1 MTTKLEA
8 INTML
13 SCIGQAPL
21 NTLEGT
27 KSYFTISAEKILDD
41 EVKRFQ
47 LQGWD
52 FNSEDFYELQPN
64 AENFIEIP
72 NNLIMVKFPTV
83 YKNRYVVR
91 EGKLYDKFEHTYEIP
106 QPIKCSVVWAF
117 EFEDLP
123 VVAQEYAKISAAYK
137 FVKRE
142 LGADK
147 AAQFTQEDVLEARI
161 ALEQHE
167 LEIGEYTM
175 IPDMYNGNIRSSI

>member
-27 KSYFTISAEKILDD
+27 KSYFTIAAERILED
-41 EVKRFQ
+41 EVKRIQ

-52 FNSEDFYELQPN
+52 FNSEDGYQLNPDVN
-64 AENFIEIP
+64 NNITIP
-72 NNLIMVKFPTV
+72 PNLIMVKFPTI

-106 QPIKCSVVWAF
+106 RPLKCSVVWSF
-117 EFEDLP
+117 EFALLEVLRCGGR
-123 VVAQEYAKISAAYK
+123 IS
-137 FVKRE
+137 R
-142 LGADK
+142 DHHP
-147 AAQFTQEDVLEARI
+147 
-161 ALEQHE
+161 EQR
-167 LEIGEYTM
+167 GQRRA
-175 IPDMYNGNIRSSI
+175 RSSRRSPASLFSLSRRYKEGY

>member
-21 NTLEGT
+21 NTLNGT
-27 KSYFTISAEKILDD
+27 KSYFTIAAEHILED

-52 FNSEDFYELQPN
+52 FNSEDDYQLNPDIN
-64 AENFIEIP
+64 NKIVIP
-72 NNLIMVKFPTV
+72 PNLIMVKFPTL

-91 EGKLYDKFEHTYEIP
+91 EGKLYDKFEHTYDIP
-106 QPIKCSVVWAF
+106 KPIRCSVIWCF
-117 EFEDLP
+117 DFEDLP
-123 VVAQEYAKISAAYK
+123 EVAKEYAKISAAYK

-142 LGADK
+142 LGAEK
-147 AAQFTQEDVLEARI
+147 TTQYTQEDVLEARI

-175 IPDMYNGNIRSSI
+175 IPDMYNGNIKESI

>member
-21 NTLEGT
+21 NTLSGT
-27 KSYFTISAEKILDD
+27 KSSFTISAEKILDD
-41 EVKRFQ
+41 EVKKIQ
-47 LQGWD
+47 IVGWD
-52 FNSEDFYELQPN
+52 FNSEDNYELHPDV
-64 AENFIEIP
+64 
-72 NNLIMVKFPTV
+72 NNIISVPKNLVMVKFPTI

-91 EGKLYDKFEHTYEIP
+91 QGKLYDKFEHTYEIP
-106 QPIKCSVVWAF
+106 HTLRCSVVWAF
-117 EFEDLP
+117 PFDEIPEVFK
-123 VVAQEYAKISAAYK
+123 EYATMSASYK

-147 AAQFTQEDVLEARI
+147 VSQFTQEDLIEARV

-175 IPDMYNGNIRSSI
+175 IPDMYNGNIRSFL